1 MPLLNKISTLL
12 RPIVRISAAALA
24 IFFCAVIPSYA
35 QQAQMVALAL
45 KTADAISKAH
55 ETQVIVGDFWSPTDK
70 LTKLGQNLADQFSAE
85 LAGLGEF
92 QVQDRVRLHKAIE
105 QYSLSP
111 LALRDIDIAAWMA
124 KQSGAKAIILGNV
137 ESVNGQYKLTVGIY
151 TVENEKNLG
160 NFGVTMPA
168 GPNWELLF
176 QTPVEETT
184 GTGVHDEGGAGGY
197 SAPKCEYC
205 PNPRYSGTAFQHRI
219 QGVVILNV
227 IIGTD
232 GHAHEMVVTKNL
244 GFGLD
249 ESAVKALNDWRFKPA
264 SGPDGKPTAVRM
276 LVEVNFQWH

>member
-1 MPLLNKISTLL
+1 
-12 RPIVRISAAALA
+12 
-24 IFFCAVIPSYA
+24 
-35 QQAQMVALAL
+35 MVALAL
-45 KTADAISKAH
+45 KTAGAISKAH
-55 ETQVIVGDFWSPTDK
+55 EKSVIVADFWSPKDK
-70 LTKLGQNLADQFSAE
+70 LTKLGQTLADQFSGE

-92 QVQDRVRLHKAIE
+92 QVQDRIRLHEAIE

-111 LALRDIDIAAWMA
+111 LALRDIDIAVWMA

-137 ESVNGQYKLTVGIY
+137 EFVDGRYKLTVGIY

-176 QTPVEETT
+176 QTPVEETI
-184 GTGVHDEGGAGGY
+184 GTGVHDERGY

-205 PNPRYSGTAFQHRI
+205 PNPRYSGTAFQHRV
-219 QGVVILNV
+219 QGVVVLSV

-232 GHAHEMVVTKNL
+232 GRAHEMVVTKNL

-249 ESAVKALNDWRFKPA
+249 ESAVEALNAWRFKPA
-264 SGPDGKPTAVRM
+264 SGPDGKPAAVHM
-276 LVEVNFQWH
+276 LMEVNFQWH